1 MERRHLFQL
10 AASRYQP
17 LLSIISVTARK
28 GHVSACN
35 AGAMASPAGAPPR
48 RPSKPGTTH
57 HQGNGNRPLNR
68 ATKGF
73 STWMNF
79 CIWGAPWLMPDIGI
93 RTVPAGPQPRGLFRC
108 RPTRVNREYCIPY
121 SLVKASKLGLP
132 SADLTSMSLRHQ
144 PKAAR
149 SLMPGFS
156 GRRRFLATLGVTM
169 AQKLDRRLRNNKLTK
184 YYPPLQMISL
194 VTDLVLP
201 PNVGI
206 HDECLPGPPSTM
218 TTRSSRVRIMGIG
231 PPGMRCIRSIKVSWV

>member
-1 MERRHLFQL
+1 M
-10 AASRYQP
+10 
-17 LLSIISVTARK
+17 
-28 GHVSACN
+28 
-35 AGAMASPAGAPPR
+35 
-48 RPSKPGTTH
+48 
-57 HQGNGNRPLNR
+57 
-68 ATKGF
+68 
-73 STWMNF
+73 
-79 CIWGAPWLMPDIGI
+79 
-93 RTVPAGPQPRGLFRC
+93 
-108 RPTRVNREYCIPY
+108 NREYCIPY
-121 SLVKASKLGLP
+121 SIVTASKLGLP
-132 SADLTSMSLRHQ
+132 SAGLTSMSLRHQ

-231 PPGMRCIRSIKVSWV
+231 PSGMRCIRSIKVSWV